1 MYCLYYDEI
10 ADAFFLILLLESSF
24 ESGKQNVQNIKHII
38 PQKLH
43 PMKVQSI
50 VENRGITR
58 KDIYPV
64 RKNVTEMGYSGFLL
78 KKLRKY

>member
-1 MYCLYYDEI
+1 M
-10 ADAFFLILLLESSF
+10 
-24 ESGKQNVQNIKHII
+24 QNIKHII

-58 KDIYPV
+58 KDIYPL
-64 RKNVTEMGYSGFLL
+64 RKNITGIGYSGFIL
-78 KKLRKY
+78 KELRKILK

>member
-58 KDIYPV
+58 KDIYPW
-64 RKNVTEMGYSGFLL
+64 RKNVTGMGYSDSLL
-78 KKLRKY
+78 TN

>member
-10 ADAFFLILLLESSF
+10 VDAFFLILLLESSF

-58 KDIYPV
+58 KDIYPL
-64 RKNVTEMGYSGFLL
+64 RKNVTGMGYSDSLL
-78 KKLRKY
+78 TN

>member
-1 MYCLYYDEI
+1 MCCLYYDKI
-10 ADAFFLILLLESSF
+10 MDAFFLILPLESSF
-24 ESGKQNVQNIKHII
+24 ECGKQIVQNMKHVI
-38 PQKLH
+38 PQKMH

-78 KKLRKY
+78 KN

>member
-1 MYCLYYDEI
+1 MTKLWML
-10 ADAFFLILLLESSF
+10 FLILLLESCF

-50 VENRGITR
+50 VENRRISR
-58 KDIYPV
+58 KDIYPLL
-64 RKNVTEMGYSGFLL
+64 KNVTEIRYSDSLL
-78 KKLRKY
+78 TN